1 MRCLKFNYISNI
13 GLIVG
18 IASILFVLVTCLPS
32 NQSFGLTLADSGIL
46 SNRRHDLLSSQTT
59 TGQQSLNYTNL
70 GKSLGCMDLNANSA
84 HAIALAKVLNCNNN
98 NKISR

>member
-1 MRCLKFNYISNI
+1 
-13 GLIVG
+13 VG
-18 IASILFVLVTCLPS
+18 IASILFVLVIYLPS

-59 TGQQSLNYTNL
+59 VTAGQEQPLNYTNL

-84 HAIALAKVLNCNNN
+84 HAIALAKVLNCSNN
-98 NKISR
+98 NKICSK